1 MFWLII
7 LSPFCFGSLFLKGL
21 GLGIMVKK
29 SKGYPPAKIQQAGIH
44 LILDLWGAQNL
55 NSMSKIKK
63 LLTESVKACGATLL
77 KTELHQFSPQGIS
90 GIAVIAESHISI
102 HTWPEKGYAAMD
114 IFTCGK
120 VDPYRALVIIK
131 KILQPE
137 RVEMIE
143 IKRGINL

>member
-1 MFWLII
+1 MFR
-7 LSPFCFGSLFLKGL
+7 LFVFKRTGVRNYGQKIKGL
-21 GLGIMVKK
+21 
-29 SKGYPPAKIQQAGIH
+29 SPAKIQQAGIH